1 MDMCARYGLTFNPF
15 LKNSKDVI
23 YESRSFL
30 EAKARLKYLQETKGF
45 GVITGAP
52 GAGKTTILRLW
63 AKNLNPSLY
72 KIVYTPISTLTPIE
86 FYKNI
91 SNELGIESK
100 FKKIDNI
107 KAIQEEV
114 NRLSLEKRIT
124 TVFIFDEANYAK
136 PAILNDLKIIFN
148 FDMDSKDKAIIVLSG
163 LNHLNQILN
172 YSTHEPLRQRIIMNY
187 DVDSLTKE
195 ESKAF
200 IQAKLNAAGRTE
212 PLFNDNA
219 LEAIANTSNGLPRLL
234 CKYASKSLYLGN
246 INEVDFISAD
256 IVKDAI
262 SDSELGSNDKNG
274 FSF

>member
-100 FKKIDNI
+100 FKKVDNI

-246 INEVDFISAD
+246 INEADFISAD